1 VIDFLSYVVRGVPIG
16 CVYAMLAV
24 GIVLTYKT
32 SGVFNLAYG
41 AQAYVSGVVFYELRA
56 RNHWAVPPAA
66 LVAIVVA
73 GPLLGLLLDRV
84 VFRHLRS
91 STALARLVTSL
102 GLLVAIPALVQVFI
116 GQNPLQNPPGLAPG
130 HNAPNPGSNVPVY
143 HFGTFYWDQNQVIT
157 IVATVVVAVGLAS
170 MFRWSNI
177 GLRMRAVV
185 ESPRMAELHGVNSDR
200 VAGASWLLSGLIAGL
215 TGVLVAPLLT
225 PLVAEN
231 YFTFLVAA
239 IAAAVFGRLSSILLT
254 FAGGLGLGAL
264 EQVVSGYLPHNS
276 LLFAGLRPSLPFVA
290 LVLLLILWPGLR
302 RRRETTDPLAGVDP
316 PPPAPSSKERAHWA
330 TLATRITGTGA
341 VVALVVVGLFVVNA
355 LWLHDLTDAV
365 IYSIIFLSITVV
377 TGWAGQISLCQAT
390 FAGIGGLA
398 TGQLVAHFHVS
409 VIVAMLVGMVIAGLV
424 GALVAIPAL
433 RLEAVYVALVTLA
446 FGLLFD
452 NVLVPQSWVGGGYY
466 PNNVPRPVIG
476 PFDLGAPAHDRSF
489 FVLCLVIL
497 GIVAGLVL
505 VIKHG
510 TTGRFLDAVRGS
522 ERAASSIGIDPV
534 RAKIVAF
541 AVSGALAGLGG
552 GLLAMHDLA
561 ANPSSFVY
569 LNGLFWVL
577 IVVTIG
583 SRSVFGA
590 IVAGFSLGLLPE
602 ILNTVGLS
610 NSLLWSEVLFGLAI
624 VTYAK
629 YPEGIVEAYT
639 RSVFDIVNSL
649 IERFRSDRE
658 PPADHIAVDARLEEV
673 VPALEGSNQ
682 EPHDLP
688 PQGVATPEAST

>member
-1 VIDFLSYVVRGVPIG
+1 
-16 CVYAMLAV
+16 
-24 GIVLTYKT
+24 
-32 SGVFNLAYG
+32 
-41 AQAYVSGVVFYELRA
+41 
-56 RNHWAVPPAA
+56 
-66 LVAIVVA
+66 
-73 GPLLGLLLDRV
+73 
-84 VFRHLRS
+84 
-91 STALARLVTSL
+91 
-102 GLLVAIPALVQVFI
+102 
-116 GQNPLQNPPGLAPG
+116 
-130 HNAPNPGSNVPVY
+130 
-143 HFGTFYWDQNQVIT
+143 
-157 IVATVVVAVGLAS
+157 
-170 MFRWSNI
+170 
-177 GLRMRAVV
+177 
-185 ESPRMAELHGVNSDR
+185 
-200 VAGASWLLSGLIAGL
+200 
-215 TGVLVAPLLT
+215 
-225 PLVAEN
+225 
-231 YFTFLVAA
+231 
-239 IAAAVFGRLSSILLT
+239 
-254 FAGGLGLGAL
+254 
-264 EQVVSGYLPHNS
+264 
-276 LLFAGLRPSLPFVA
+276 
-290 LVLLLILWPGLR
+290 
-302 RRRETTDPLAGVDP
+302 
-316 PPPAPSSKERAHWA
+316 
-330 TLATRITGTGA
+330 
-341 VVALVVVGLFVVNA
+341 
-355 LWLHDLTDAV
+355 
-365 IYSIIFLSITVV
+365 
-377 TGWAGQISLCQAT
+377 
-390 FAGIGGLA
+390 
-398 TGQLVAHFHVS
+398 
-409 VIVAMLVGMVIAGLV
+409 
-424 GALVAIPAL
+424 
-433 RLEAVYVALVTLA
+433 
-446 FGLLFD
+446 
-452 NVLVPQSWVGGGYY
+452 VGGGYY

-658 PPADHIAVDARLEEV
+658 PPADHIAVDARLEGV